1 MVVGVGIV
9 AALRPAARQAACA
22 GFAAYEAAQRKV
34 GMRSLSRRRVWSAP
48 IAPLAPGRTRAA
60 RWDFHRWYE
69 ARGPQRCLIT
79 MVDDATSCS
88 DGRFSG
94 EETMWAAAAV
104 LRRRIEQH
112 GVPLALSTD
121 WKTVY
126 VRAATELEHAVGHVP
141 LTQFGRMCAASAITG
156 RTRIAS

>member
-1 MVVGVGIV
+1 M
-9 AALRPAARQAACA
+9 RPFDQLPVRPRAQDSQRTKPRNGKSGCARCRGAVFGPPRQHRLHLVELVQLD
-22 GFAAYEAAQRKV
+22 G
-34 GMRSLSRRRVWSAP
+34 S
-48 IAPLAPGRTRAA
+48 
-60 RWDFHRWYE
+60 FHRWYE

-79 MVDDATSCS
+79 MVDDATSRS